1 MRHVTGAFCDEVAV
15 ANGSRARNPCGL
27 ARWATLFH
35 RVSKSGLTLGRLALI
50 EYWLTRSPSGGS
62 GFR

>member
-27 ARWATLFH
+27 RGGHFVSPGVEGRPDAWAT
-35 RVSKSGLTLGRLALI
+35 RRD
-50 EYWLTRSPSGGS
+50 
-62 GFR
+62 